1 MKMMMLSGAAIGFA
15 VGITF
20 SLLRASAWP
29 TVVWQACVAA
39 YVSGMMFRW
48 WGRQWTRNLR
58 LALVEK
64 QQAAVREAV
73 NQPVADAAAP
83 VGRGHGLEPSAS
95 GGATKR

>member
-1 MKMMMLSGAAIGFA
+1 MKMMMLSGAALGFA

-20 SLLRASAWP
+20 SLLRASPWP

-58 LALVEK
+58 LALIEK
-64 QQAAVREAV
+64 QMAAVREAV
-73 NQPVADAAAP
+73 NQPMAGAAP
-83 VGRGHGLEPSAS
+83 STGRGPALESAPAS
-95 GGATKR
+95 GASKR